1 MRRRS
6 DRPKRVIVNFDG
18 IDYEMDLIICR
29 QARVRRQVDGDFD
42 SMQRL
47 ADSVGLS
54 RSTISRFFAGR
65 PMSLK
70 VALAILCKL
79 KLTFDEVFTR
89 CDPDAI
95 GTRDSSGRL
104 IPVAQHPSQ

>member
-6 DRPKRVIVNFDG
+6 NRPKRVIVNFDS
-18 IDYEMDLIICR
+18 IDYEMDLTICR
-29 QARVRRQVDGDFD
+29 QARVRRQVDGEFD
-42 SMQRL
+42 SMERL

-65 PMSLK
+65 QMSLK
-70 VALAILCKL
+70 VALAILDKL
-79 KLTFDEVFTR
+79 KLTFDQVFTR
-89 CDPDAI
+89 CDPDMI

-104 IPVAQHPSQ
+104 VPVSKHPTP